1 MNEREVG
8 KVGTGNKETYP
19 LPFDCGPKGWE
30 ETAVLKLMHSP
41 VICSLHLSDIYIY
54 IFMLL

>member
-19 LPFDCGPKGWE
+19 VIPSLLNV
-30 ETAVLKLMHSP
+30 ALKDGRKQL
-41 VICSLHLSDIYIY
+41 
-54 IFMLL
+54 F